1 MMSEGA
7 HKTEIEVTVM
17 FPLADKPF
25 HRELGATSTVGEVR
39 SAAMEEFG
47 AVEDPQYSYYL
58 THKGQRVDD
67 SRTLREIDEHAHGL
81 KFTLVKELIQ
91 G

>member
-1 MMSEGA
+1 MDTA
-7 HKTEIEVTVM
+7 KTQQIQVTVT
-17 FPLADKPF
+17 FPLGETPF
-25 HRELGATSTVGEVR
+25 HGDYDGSTTVAQVR
-39 SAAMEEFG
+39 TAAMEHFG

-58 THKGQRVDD
+58 TYKGERQDD
-67 SRTLREIDEHAHGL
+67 AVSLGSIAEHAHGL

>member
-1 MMSEGA
+1 MEVS
-7 HKTEIEVTVM
+7 KTEQIQVTVT
-17 FPLADKPF
+17 FPLAESPF
-25 HRELGATSTVGEVR
+25 HGHYEGTATLGEVR
-39 SAAMEEFG
+39 AAAMQQFG

-58 THKGQRVDD
+58 THKGERLDD
-67 SRTLREIDEHAHGL
+67 PVTLGSIAEHAHGL

>member
-1 MMSEGA
+1 MSEA
-7 HKTEIEVTVM
+7 ARNTATQVTVT

-25 HRELGATSTVGEVR
+25 HGEFEPPATVGEVR
-39 SAAMEEFG
+39 AAAMEDFG
-47 AVEDPQYSYYL
+47 AVEDPQFSYYL
-58 THKGQRVDD
+58 THKGERLDD
-67 SRTLREIDEHAHGL
+67 GRALSDLSEHARGL

>member
-1 MMSEGA
+1 
-7 HKTEIEVTVM
+7 
-17 FPLADKPF
+17 
-25 HRELGATSTVGEVR
+25 VR
-39 SAAMEEFG
+39 TAAMQHFG

-58 THKGQRVDD
+58 THKGARQDD
-67 SRTLREIDEHAHGL
+67 AATLSSIAEHAHGL

>member
-1 MMSEGA
+1 MAEA
-7 HKTEIEVTVM
+7 THRTAIEVTVT

-25 HRELGATSTVGEVR
+25 HREFGPTATVGEVR

-58 THKGQRVDD
+58 TYKGQRVEDG
-67 SRTLREIDEHAHGL
+67 RTLRDLDEHAHGL
-81 KFTLVKELIQ
+81 KLTLVKELIQ

>member
-1 MMSEGA
+1 MEASR
-7 HKTEIEVTVM
+7 TEQIQVTVT
-17 FPLADKPF
+17 FPLGEKPF
-25 HRELGATSTVGEVR
+25 HGKYDASTTVGQVR
-39 SAAMEEFG
+39 TAAMEEFG

-58 THKGQRVDD
+58 TFKGERQDD
-67 SRTLREIDEHAHGL
+67 AVSLGSIADHAHGL

>member
-1 MMSEGA
+1 MEA
-7 HKTEIEVTVM
+7 AKTEQIQVTVT
-17 FPLADKPF
+17 FPLGETPF
-25 HRELGATSTVGEVR
+25 HGDYDASATVGEVR
-39 SAAMEEFG
+39 TTAMQRFG

-58 THKGQRVDD
+58 THKGERQDD
-67 SRTLREIDEHAHGL
+67 AVSLGSIADHAQGL